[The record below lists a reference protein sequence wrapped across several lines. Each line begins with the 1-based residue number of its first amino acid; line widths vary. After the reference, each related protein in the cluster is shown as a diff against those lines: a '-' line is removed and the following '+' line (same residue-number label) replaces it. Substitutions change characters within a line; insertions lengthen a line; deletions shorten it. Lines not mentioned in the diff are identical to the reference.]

1 MLVRE
6 IVRHANRY
14 PNNIMYIIYIIYI
27 YIHMYYRWPNDM
39 HTLEVEFNLNQKVF
53 LTCMSSIR
61 CP

>member
-1 MLVRE
+1 
-6 IVRHANRY
+6 
-14 PNNIMYIIYIIYI
+14 
-27 YIHMYYRWPNDM
+27 MYYRWPNDM